1 MKEKKFLK
9 IITIIILILSP
20 IFPVNCYATEVP
32 QTDISTTETND
43 ISKKLYSNCLILI
56 EANTGDIIYEKNA
69 YQKMYPASTTKVLT
83 AIIVLEKCNLDDL
96 VTVSASA
103 VNAVPPDY
111 TKAHLQAR

>member
-1 MKEKKFLK
+1 MKKFK
-9 IITIIILILSP
+9 KIIILIVLLIQVFS
-20 IFPVNCYATEVP
+20 V
-32 QTDISTTETND
+32 
-43 ISKKLYSNCLILI
+43 YSFADSGNNLEENSNNNLDLDCGAAILI
-56 EANTGDIIYEKNA
+56 EDNTGIIVYEKNSHE
-69 YQKMYPASTTKVLT
+69 KLYPASTTKVLT